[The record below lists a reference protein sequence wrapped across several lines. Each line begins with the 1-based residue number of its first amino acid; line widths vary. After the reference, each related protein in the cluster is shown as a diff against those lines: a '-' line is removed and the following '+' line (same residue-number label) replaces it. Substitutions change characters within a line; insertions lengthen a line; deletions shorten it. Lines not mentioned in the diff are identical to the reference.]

1 MCLSYQKKKSFIWD
15 LRNNENAET
24 SGFYQTEQTTFSVG
38 LGLYIHKKTRSK
50 ELIDS
55 LSQMH
60 LCINYQKVS
69 PSVQTSYQIFFAV
82 DNSDFKNDT
91 CDGKDEFHG
100 IITTVYQPSRDNA
113 NTLQLEINPHEKSC
127 LLKHFPLVERT
138 FCAKPNPPNR
148 IYPLF
153 NENLILPIEHTHY
166 LMKTM
171 RDAYNMVLFLTF
183 YGSYVKHLAL
193 DQILCQ
199 LGQHLIQ
206 FCLTILQWL
215 T

>member
-1 MCLSYQKKKSFIWD
+1 
-15 LRNNENAET
+15 
-24 SGFYQTEQTTFSVG
+24 
-38 LGLYIHKKTRSK
+38 
-50 ELIDS
+50 
-55 LSQMH
+55 MH

-69 PSVQTSYQIFFAV
+69 RIETNIGNAVIDKIIENNRTYVPPSVQTSHQILFVV

-91 CDGKDEFHG
+91 CNGKNKFHG

-127 LLKHFPLVERT
+127 LLKNSPLVERT

-148 IYPLF
+148 TYPLF
-153 NENLILPIEHTHY
+153 KENLILPIEHTHY
-166 LMKTM
+166 LKKTM
-171 RDAYNMVLFLTF
+171 RNACNMVFLTF

-206 FCLTILQWL
+206 FCLTILH
-215 T
+215 